1 MKASRRRIG
10 RTVLSAVW
18 SFLLFFGIAAFTV
31 TCSFLLFFS
40 KIELTEEEIRTF
52 APIVFG
58 NVVFLS
64 LLLLAADIVRR
75 KITVDRPVGQ
85 IQNTLKRLKNGDFS
99 ARVKYSQITSREG
112 RFDEI
117 AEAINLLA
125 DELAGTETFRSD
137 FIANVSH
144 ELKTPLAVMQNY
156 ATLLTAPNISQDE
169 RVEYADAICETA
181 RRLSGMVTNI
191 LKLNR
196 LENQQIFPQAK
207 SFDLGEQLC
216 DALLQFEHI
225 WEKKNIE
232 IETTIAEDVVIEAD
246 AELLSLIWSNLLSNA
261 FKFTPEGGRVS
272 LSLSRE
278 GSIATVRVSDTGCGM
293 SPEVGAHI
301 FEKFYQG
308 DPSHATAGNGLG
320 LALVRRVTDIV
331 GGEIA
336 VESVVGAGSTFTV
349 RLECR
354 Q

>member
-1 MKASRRRIG
+1 MKHTRHHKHAL
-10 RTVLSAVW
+10 LSTIW
-18 SFLLFFGIAAFTV
+18 GFLLFFGIVAFAV

-64 LLLLAADIVRR
+64 LILLAVDILRR
-75 KITVDRPVGQ
+75 RITVDRHVER
-85 IQNTLKRLKNGDFS
+85 IRDTLDRLKNGDFS
-99 ARVKYSQITSREG
+99 ARVKYSQLGSRES
-112 RFDEI
+112 RFNEI

-125 DELAGTETFRSD
+125 DELAGMETLRSD
-137 FIANVSH
+137 FTANVSH

-156 ATLLTAPNISQDE
+156 GTLLSSPSLSETE
-169 RVEYADAICETA
+169 RTEYARAICETA
-181 RRLSGMVTNI
+181 RRLSEMVTNI

-196 LENQQIFPQAK
+196 LENQQIFPQANA
-207 SFDLGEQLC
+207 FDLGEQLC
-216 DALLQFEHI
+216 DCLLQFEHI
-225 WEKKNIE
+225 WEKKNIR
-232 IETTIAEDVVIEAD
+232 IETDIAEDVTVEAD

-261 FKFTPEGGRVS
+261 FKFTPEGGCVG
-272 LSLSRE
+272 LSLDL
-278 GSIATVRVSDTGCGM
+278 GGGVATVRVSDTGCGM
-293 SPEVGAHI
+293 STEVGEHI

-331 GGEIA
+331 GGEIS
-336 VESVVGAGSTFTV
+336 VESTVGVGSTFIV

-354 Q
+354 S